1 LGVKLYIGSKI
12 AEIAADISGPCLFIG
27 NFDRK
32 TLYQFGCVKSLRLG
46 AVNAISAQYRGYIG
60 DI

>member
-1 LGVKLYIGSKI
+1 LGVKRYIGSKI

-27 NFDRK
+27 DLGWK
-32 TLYQFGCVKSLRLG
+32 TLYRFGCVKSLRLG
-46 AVNAISAQYRGYIG
+46 AVNAISPQYRGYIG